1 MLVQPLPVEI
11 EAHTQQLSCTHEYF
25 KTCDFLVRGGGTLV
39 IEHPVVGAGV
49 VGAGV
54 QSLTTKMINHNSEF
68 FHQPIPLIILVGYH
82 FSG

>member
-25 KTCDFLVRGGGTLV
+25 KTCDFLDRGGGTLV

-54 QSLTTKMINHNSEF
+54 
-68 FHQPIPLIILVGYH
+68 VGA
-82 FSG
+82 GVVGAGVQGVQ